1 MDKRSHERAHALRPM
16 LPGIV
21 LQMMPHGKGP
31 PDMWNIKYP
40 YTIYWQHGP
49 RATAIVFWP

>member
-1 MDKRSHERAHALRPM
+1 MGKRTHERAHALRPM